1 MIVRLLAGAANMTI
15 EIRQPELEA
24 LIQQRMDT
32 GAFSDVEDV
41 LLQALKA
48 SAAPRLKA
56 KPKQNF
62 AEFLMSSP
70 LRGSGLILER
80 TKDYPRPVEF

>member
-48 SAAPRLKA
+48 SAPRLKA

-62 AEFLMSSP
+62 AEFLMASP